1 MEVVEGVIWKHRRKK
16 RALHEGWMEALLL
29 FFFPRFYGKPPV
41 RLTLSKQ
48 PLRVKAR

>member
-29 FFFPRFYGKPPV
+29 FFFFLV
-41 RLTLSKQ
+41 FMEN
-48 PLRVKAR
+48 PLFG

>member
-29 FFFPRFYGKPPV
+29 FFFSSFLWKTPCSVNAFEA
-41 RLTLSKQ
+41 TFTC
-48 PLRVKAR
+48 